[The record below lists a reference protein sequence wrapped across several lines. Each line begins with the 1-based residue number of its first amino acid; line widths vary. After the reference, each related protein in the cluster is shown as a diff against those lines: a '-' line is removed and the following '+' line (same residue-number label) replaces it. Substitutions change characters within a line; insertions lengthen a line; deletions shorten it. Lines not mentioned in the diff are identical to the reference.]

1 MIFEVIV
8 GLSGKIFNDS
18 YRVLDQYLVTN
29 FFAFIKGFE
38 IAIFMTVAVIF
49 LLITLGIAIR
59 QLKRL
64 PKSYFIVVFD
74 IDGRKTTVDGLRQI
88 FSTYEAAESYAR
100 FYRKMYDSQYTF
112 KVIGS
117 KERANY
123 DTSRISKVA

>member
-1 MIFEVIV
+1 MIFDFITSISNKL
-8 GLSGKIFNDS
+8 LSDS

-49 LLITLGIAIR
+49 LLITVAIALR
-59 QLKRL
+59 QLKKL
-64 PKSYFIVVFD
+64 PKSYFIEIVEL
-74 IDGRKTTVDGLRQI
+74 DGRKTTVDGLRQI

-100 FYRKMYDSQYTF
+100 FYRQMYDHQYTF

-117 KERANY
+117 RERANY
-123 DTSRISKVA
+123 DISKIS

>member
-1 MIFEVIV
+1 MIFDVIV
-8 GLSGKIFNDS
+8 SLSGKIFNDS

-117 KERANY
+117 KERATY
-123 DTSRISKVA
+123 DTSRISKIA

>member
-1 MIFEVIV
+1 MIFDVIV

-49 LLITLGIAIR
+49 LLITVGIAIR
-59 QLKRL
+59 QLKQL

-74 IDGRKTTVDGLRQI
+74 IEGKKTTVDGLRQI
-88 FSTYEAAESYAR
+88 FSTYEAAKSYAR

-117 KERANY
+117 RERVNY
-123 DTSRISKVA
+123 DAPRMSKVA

>member
-1 MIFEVIV
+1 MIFDVIV
-8 GLSGKIFNDS
+8 SLSGKIFNDS

-49 LLITLGIAIR
+49 LLITVGIAIR

-117 KERANY
+117 RERANY
-123 DTSRISKVA
+123 DASRMSKVA

>member
-1 MIFEVIV
+1 MSIFEKLFI
-8 GLSGKIFNDS
+8 DS
-18 YRVLDQYLVTN
+18 YKFLDQYVVTN
-29 FFAFIKGFE
+29 FFAFIRGFE

-49 LLITLGIAIR
+49 LLITIGIAIR

-64 PKSYFIVVFD
+64 PKSYFIEVTD
-74 IDGRKTTVDGLRQI
+74 LDGRKTTVDGLRLI

-100 FYRKMYDSQYTF
+100 YYSKMYDRQYAF

-123 DTSRISKVA
+123 DISCQKWQLQKEKV

>member
-1 MIFEVIV
+1 MIFDVIV
-8 GLSGKIFNDS
+8 SLSGKIFNDS

-117 KERANY
+117 KERTTY
-123 DTSRISKVA
+123 DTSRISKIA

>member
-1 MIFEVIV
+1 MIFDVIV

-38 IAIFMTVAVIF
+38 IAVFMTVAVIF
-49 LLITLGIAIR
+49 LLITVGIAIR

-88 FSTYEAAESYAR
+88 FSTCEAAESYAR

-117 KERANY
+117 RERVNY
-123 DTSRISKVA
+123 DISRMSKVA